1 MTRTPRAGA
10 LRAPCLALIALAAF
24 AISTL
29 ASTARAQILLDN
41 FNDNSLSAVDWTSYA
56 TSPSAVQ
63 LTEKNTRLEFSTLS
77 NPAIVTN
84 TWNHAEIS
92 STWGIGTQANI
103 QVKMDV
109 NFVAQVGSVNSTA
122 NTGLMILF
130 SPIDN
135 VASSNGIAD
144 GFGLQIGSELFGSY
158 NYRKV
163 AVVRIENG
171 QPIVLKVFY
180 NNGTNTFS
188 EYGNSANYFTLTSG
202 ATVYVSYVVATQT
215 LQFGT
220 STNTSFFSQRVA
232 YADDL
237 WVTLKRPVRLSL
249 GGYAL
254 GPTKPLSASID
265 NVYLQQGVRSYRPTG
280 CSAADGISTT
290 GIALTWTAA
299 ASASS
304 YNIYRSEAGGLAYR
318 INSNPITSTSYTD
331 VPSSSSNPLVAGVN
345 YTYVVRA
352 VSTAGESE
360 SSNADVGWFNIGPA
374 TGLSATD
381 GTLTTGVKLTWT
393 APTAPSAFIE
403 YKVMRAIGTAA
414 ASEIGTSPVTNYLDT
429 TAVAGTLYTYSII
442 ATTSA
447 GDSLTASNTNT
458 GWRLIGVPIITTV
471 SPASGPIAGGT
482 AFTITGTNLTG
493 ATSVKVNGVAATSVV
508 VVSPT
513 TITAKSPTGT
523 TGSTNVVANVAVST
537 LGGTVTKASAF
548 TFAAAPTITSVSPAS
563 GPLTAGTAF
572 TITGTNFI
580 TGATSVKVNGVAA
593 TSVIVV
599 SATSI
604 TAKTP
609 VGTAGAKS
617 VAVTTAGGTA
627 TKASGF
633 TYVTAPTITTVSP
646 TSGPL
651 AAGTAFTITGTNLTG
666 ATSVKVNGVAATNV
680 VVVSATSITAKTPAG
695 TAGAKSVA
703 VTTVGGTAT
712 KASAFTY
719 VAAPTITTV
728 SPASGPLAAGTAFT
742 ITGTNLTGATSVKV
756 NGVAATSVVVVSATS
771 ITAKTPVGTAGAKSV
786 AVTTVGGTATKASAF
801 TYVAAPTITT
811 VSPASGPLAAGTA
824 FTITGTNLTGATSV
838 KVNGVAATSVVVV
851 SATSITA
858 KTPTGTAGAKSV
870 AVTTVG
876 GTATKA
882 SAFTYIAAPTI
893 TAISPTSGPT
903 SGNTAITI
911 TGTNLTGATS
921 VKVNGVAA
929 TSVVVVSATSIT
941 ARTPAGTVG
950 AKSVTVTTVGGTAT
964 KTSGFTYT
972 ASFAGDEITDGNNNG
987 GGVVAGK
994 LNKPNDTTA
1003 GQLGTNA
1010 AAETVAAAPMG
1021 VQLYLQ
1027 TIITQ
1032 PDADV
1037 DCANTQSSDAPDAT
1051 AGTVT
1056 AIDLDLNGEAD
1067 ICQLRGGDLDLN
1079 GVIDNI
1085 DMGILLDMIGV
1096 EPLHGIGDM
1105 DANGVIDSADM
1116 GLLLLKMN
1124 ESKLEPIGFDRAH

>member
-771 ITAKTPVGTAGAKSV
+771 ITAKTP
-786 AVTTVGGTATKASAF
+786 
-801 TYVAAPTITT
+801 
-811 VSPASGPLAAGTA
+811 
-824 FTITGTNLTGATSV
+824 
-838 KVNGVAATSVVVV
+838 
-851 SATSITA
+851 
-858 KTPTGTAGAKSV
+858 TGTAGAKSV

-941 ARTPAGTVG
+941 ARTPIGTLGV
-950 AKSVTVTTVGGTAT
+950 KSVTVTTVGGTAT
-964 KTSGFTYT
+964 KASGFTYVVPPPTITSISPTSGPTSGGTVVTITGTNLTGATVTVDGTNIPTYSNTGTSFKITTPAYSAGYIT
-972 ASFAGDEITDGNNNG
+972 ATLTTAYGSVIRSNAFFYYSAFTGDKTSNG
-987 GGVVAGK
+987 GSPNGGYGAGAGK
-994 LNKPNDTTA
+994 MKKPNDTSA
-1003 GQLGTNA
+1003 GQLATSA
-1010 AAETVAAAPMG
+1010 AEETVAAAPMG

-1032 PDADV
+1032 PDVDV
-1037 DCANTQSSDAPDAT
+1037 DCVNMQSSDAPDAPV
-1051 AGTVT
+1051 VT
-1056 AIDLDLNGEAD
+1056 AATIDLDHNGEAD
-1067 ICQLRGGDLDLN
+1067 ICQLRDGDLDLN
-1079 GVIDNI
+1079 GVIDDS
-1085 DMGILLDMIGV
+1085 DMSILLEMIGT
-1096 EPLHGIGDM
+1096 EPLHGIGDI

-1116 GLLLLKMN
+1116 GLLLLKV
-1124 ESKLEPIGFDRAH
+1124 

>member
-593 TSVIVV
+593 TSV
-599 SATSI
+599 
-604 TAKTP
+604 
-609 VGTAGAKS
+609 
-617 VAVTTAGGTA
+617 
-627 TKASGF
+627 
-633 TYVTAPTITTVSP
+633 
-646 TSGPL
+646 
-651 AAGTAFTITGTNLTG
+651 
-666 ATSVKVNGVAATNV
+666 
-680 VVVSATSITAKTPAG
+680 
-695 TAGAKSVA
+695 
-703 VTTVGGTAT
+703 
-712 KASAFTY
+712 
-719 VAAPTITTV
+719 
-728 SPASGPLAAGTAFT
+728 
-742 ITGTNLTGATSVKV
+742 
-756 NGVAATSVVVVSATS
+756 
-771 ITAKTPVGTAGAKSV
+771 
-786 AVTTVGGTATKASAF
+786 
-801 TYVAAPTITT
+801 
-811 VSPASGPLAAGTA
+811 
-824 FTITGTNLTGATSV
+824 
-838 KVNGVAATSVVVV
+838 VVV

>member
-29 ASTARAQILLDN
+29 ASTARAQTLLDN
-41 FNDNSLSAVDWTSYA
+41 FNDNSLSAADWTSYA